1 MWGEPGT
8 RPTLQGSGAWALHAV
23 WVAAGSP
30 GDWGLL
36 GRAELLGGFPALG
49 SAHPSAP
56 LPAYAFRWKRNW
68 KVHWC
73 TGQLGQTNDCAW
85 KGPGGE
91 TISKLG
97 KFLPHLMPVNRGQS
111 GAGCHGRLH
120 AEHSHFSVWKG
131 SCSYVPHGWR
141 HKVLSSNPIRVWEKF
156 WELALGR
163 A

>member
-1 MWGEPGT
+1 MATQMLFILLKMSEPPLLWTLAILGTVLWTTSGKQALSLSVSLTTGYRVAHFLHLQVASWDAMWGEPGT

-68 KVHWC
+68 KVH
-73 TGQLGQTNDCAW
+73 
-85 KGPGGE
+85 
-91 TISKLG
+91 
-97 KFLPHLMPVNRGQS
+97 
-111 GAGCHGRLH
+111 
-120 AEHSHFSVWKG
+120 
-131 SCSYVPHGWR
+131 
-141 HKVLSSNPIRVWEKF
+141 
-156 WELALGR
+156 
-163 A
+163 